1 MPLQLS
7 SFTLETIPALVFIAA
22 VVVLIIS
29 GGLFLMLLRQQKEL
43 EHLHDELYAWR
54 KFGDTVEVINPPVPA
69 AVAPAEPAPVRKP
82 RPIPEGL
89 EVIHPAV
96 NR

>member
-1 MPLQLS
+1 MDFL
-7 SFTLETIPALVFIAA
+7 PALVFIAA
-22 VVVLIIS
+22 VVVLIIA

-43 EHLHDELYAWR
+43 EHLHAELFAWR
-54 KFGDTVEVINPPVPA
+54 KFGDTVEVIDTPVPA
-69 AVAPAEPAPVRKP
+69 AVAPPEPPVRKP

-96 NR
+96 TK

>member
-1 MPLQLS
+1 MILS
-7 SFTLETIPALVFIAA
+7 ATSFTLETIPALVFIAA
-22 VVVLIIS
+22 VVVLMIS

-54 KFGDTVEVINPPVPA
+54 KFGDTVEVIDTPVPA
-69 AVAPAEPAPVRKP
+69 AVAPAEPPVRKP